1 MAPPGAALPCSL
13 VQQLSCSQLSGG
25 PCTVRDCSALPW
37 SSFLQSSSGWLRRV
51 WAPAGSSEL
60 PSRHMRSLPGEAGCT
75 SHPQLPARPYWVCPT
90 PLQGRC
96 SPPAA
101 LRRLEP
107 GRRAALLD
115 GDTAWPPLPEAGGP
129 WNMAGT
135 EFQEQPLRTPG
146 LPEAPAGPHPL
157 ILSSLLS
164 PEHSRGLE
172 HTSGGRLPG
181 IRGCGPGP
189 PSRWSRARTGAKD
202 VTQGCPV
209 GTEPREAQGRLGS
222 ISALCLRRDGTDCT
236 EAPDGRVSTL
246 LAGLPPT
253 GPEEAGWGQRSLLQD
268 RTSGQRRRA

>member
-1 MAPPGAALPCSL
+1 MGDPVWQKGSAVGFRGQPGCGVS
-13 VQQLSCSQLSGG
+13 
-25 PCTVRDCSALPW
+25 SAHLPW
-37 SSFLQSSSGWLRRV
+37 ECDPRDLTPLSDR
-51 WAPAGSSEL
+51 SSEL

-75 SHPQLPARPYWVCPT
+75 SHPQLPARPYLVCPT

-101 LRRLEP
+101 LRHPEP

-135 EFQEQPLRTPG
+135 EFQEQPLRTAG

-209 GTEPREAQGRLGS
+209 GTEPREAQGSSVQPQGQ
-222 ISALCLRRDGTDCT
+222 
-236 EAPDGRVSTL
+236 
-246 LAGLPPT
+246 AGVHQCPV
-253 GPEEAGWGQRSLLQD
+253 PEEGRD
-268 RTSGQRRRA
+268 RLHRGSRWSGVHPFGRTASHRT